1 MTAKKKL
8 SPNAQRR
15 ALARAAD
22 KLARQRERL
31 ATLADGGAPDRPIEV
46 VSASVVEAQAAGKA
60 CLRCEAAC
68 RVVEH
73 AAVTVGERR
82 LRVVRLACSQCGT
95 ARAVYFRIVGE
106 ALN

>member
-1 MTAKKKL
+1 MGAKKKL

-22 KLARQRERL
+22 KLVRQRERL
-31 ATLADGGAPDRPIEV
+31 AMLADGAAPDRPIEV
-46 VSASVVEAQAAGKA
+46 VSASVVEAQAASNF
-60 CLRCEAAC
+60 CLRCEASC

-73 AAVTVGERR
+73 AAVTLGERR
-82 LRVVRLACSQCGT
+82 LRVVRLECPQCGT
-95 ARAVYFRIVGE
+95 ARALYFRIVGE